1 MKPITKYKRT
11 KARKLRAGG
20 MSYPQI
26 AETLKISR
34 SSVQKIASKVEV
46 REPEVEGLE
55 SKVEPAGPVEARFL
69 KPFPNP
75 RLICIYFGER
85 KDAKMAK
92 CVVKPGK
99 NWQPNARVMV
109 LPVEGD
115 DELYRLA

>member
-46 REPEVEGLE
+46 REPEVEGLGP
-55 SKVEPAGPVEARFL
+55 KVEGPVEARFL

-109 LPVEGD
+109 LPVEGG